1 MPQGFCGGDGQ
12 PDELCPGRMVTRM
25 LLNTLFKH
33 WTARLFSPE
42 TMHRQTYEA
51 FKRLLRH
58 DGEAHDLMAELEMLY
73 HEGKRLDMAGVR
85 QLYGQFSDAIREM
98 VTNLAFLA
106 PADATTL
113 LQYHRKMDFYV
124 RFLLSPPELHIG
136 EPYVLRLA
144 EIESSRLSGNK
155 AFNIAMLRR
164 QLDAPVP
171 EGFVI
176 TTNAFH
182 RLVEYN
188 NLRTVLDALLAE
200 IDIEDTD
207 ALQETSH
214 RLQSM
219 ILTASIPPEVEEH
232 LQQAY
237 QEMEAK
243 QGASVLTAVRSSAVS
258 EDGEHSFAGQ
268 YHTEL
273 AVTREG
279 IAEAY
284 LKVLASKY
292 APEALFYRITLG
304 LADEEAAMAVLV
316 LAMVEAESSGVVYT
330 RMAGRENNKELIIYA
345 IYGLGEVL
353 VSGQAVA
360 DRAGIDRET
369 GRILWQQKGRQTHQ
383 LVLRDGRLIREPLP
397 EELQQ
402 RFCLSTDHLTRL
414 GRWALDIEEM
424 YGEPQDIEW
433 AVTPGGG
440 LYILQARPFQ
450 DERKGTADQEETEPP
465 RLDLPIL
472 YQGGQRASGGRA
484 AGPVVQLDSD
494 RQKSVAQGSV
504 LVTGATPPSLVRLL
518 NRLVA
523 VVAEQGTTAS
533 HFATVCREFSIPLI
547 IGARGARQALPEGEY
562 VTVDADSL
570 TVYAGVDAA
579 MYEREDQRT
588 DRDLPYFRRL
598 GAVMKFI
605 TPLNLV
611 DPESKNFRPE
621 ACRSMHDILRY
632 THERAM
638 RKMFSLGEKIGTRT
652 AKQLVTDL
660 PLQVYLL
667 DVGGGLCPAAAD
679 REKVSPEQVCC
690 RPFTS
695 LWKGLSHPN
704 IDWQVRSHFD
714 WKRFDEVVLA
724 GGVVGKDSDDF
735 ASYAVLGEDYLNFNI
750 RFGYH
755 FTLVDTLCGD
765 DRRTN
770 FCMLRFAGGGGVY
783 TGRSLRLQFLD
794 IVLTRLGFT
803 TTIKADLLDA
813 RISDMECTELG
824 TTLDMLGRLLG
835 ATKLMDMVLK
845 DEEDVDRC
853 VQLFFLGRYSFAQEL
868 NHAA

>member
-1 MPQGFCGGDGQ
+1 
-12 PDELCPGRMVTRM
+12 M
-25 LLNTLFKH
+25 LINTLFKH

-51 FKRLLRH
+51 FKRLLRY

-73 HEGKRLDMAGVR
+73 HEGKRLDLTGVR
-85 QLYGQFSDAIREM
+85 RLYERFSEAIREM
-98 VTNLAFLA
+98 VTNLTYLA

-124 RFLLSPPELHIG
+124 RFLLAPPELSLG
-136 EPYVLRLA
+136 APYVQKLS
-144 EIESSRLSGNK
+144 EIESNRLCGNK

-164 QLDAPVP
+164 QLSAPVP
-171 EGFVI
+171 DGFVI

-182 RLVEYN
+182 RLIEYN
-188 NLRTVLDALLAE
+188 NLRSVLDNILAD

-207 ALQETSH
+207 GLQAFSH

-219 ILTASIPPEVEEH
+219 ILSASIPPEVAEH
-232 LQQAY
+232 ILQTY
-237 QEMEAK
+237 RKMEAK
-243 QGASVLTAVRSSAVS
+243 RGVDIITAVRSSAVS

-273 AVTREG
+273 AVTRERVLD
-279 IAEAY
+279 AY

-304 LADEEAAMAVLV
+304 LADEEASMAVLV
-316 LAMVEAESSGVVYT
+316 LAMVDAETSGVVYT
-330 RMAGRENNKELIIYA
+330 NVAGREKERELVIHA

-353 VSGQAVA
+353 VAGRAVG
-360 DRAGIDRET
+360 DQAGIDRET
-369 GRILWQQKGRQTHQ
+369 GKILWKSKGRQTHQ
-383 LVLRDGRLIREPLP
+383 LVVYKGRLVRMPVPKDKQE
-397 EELQQ
+397 
-402 RFCLSTDHLTRL
+402 RFCLSSDHLIQL
-414 GRWALDIEEM
+414 GRWALDIEEF

-433 AVTPGGG
+433 AVTPDGA
-440 LYILQARPFQ
+440 LFILQSRPFQ
-450 DERKGTADQEETEPP
+450 EERTPAEQRSSDEVSAI
-465 RLDLPIL
+465 DLPVL
-472 YQGGQRASGGRA
+472 YSGGQKASGGRA
-484 AGPVVQLDSD
+484 AGPVVQLDGDSHENV
-494 RQKSVAQGSV
+494 SAGSV
-504 LVTGATPPSLVRLL
+504 LVTEATPPSLVRLL
-518 NRLVA
+518 TKLAA

-547 IGARGARQALPEGEY
+547 IGAQGARQAIPAGEY
-562 VTVDADSL
+562 VTVDADAL
-570 TVYAGVDAA
+570 RVYRGVDASV
-579 MYEREDQRT
+579 YEHGEHGPN
-588 DRDLPYFRRL
+588 RDLPYFRRL

-611 DPESKNFRPE
+611 DPESKDFRPE

-638 RKMFSLGEKIGTRT
+638 RRMFSLGEKIGGRKS
-652 AKQLVTDL
+652 KQLVTDL

-667 DVGGGLCPAAAD
+667 DVGGGICDAGAD
-679 REKVSPEQVCC
+679 QEKVTPEQICC
-690 RPFTS
+690 RPFKA
-695 LWKGLSHPN
+695 LWQGLSHPD

-714 WKRFDEVVLA
+714 WKRFDEIILA
-724 GGVVGKDSDDF
+724 GGIAGKDADDF

-755 FTLVDTLCGD
+755 FTLVDTLCGE

-783 TGRSLRLQFLD
+783 TGRSLRLEFVD
-794 IVLTRLGFT
+794 IVLSRLGFT

-813 RISDMECTELG
+813 RISDLECDELSK
-824 TTLDMLGRLLG
+824 TLDMLGRLLG

-845 DEEDVDRC
+845 SEEDVDRC
-853 VQLFFLGRYSFAQEL
+853 VQLFFMGRYSFAREL
-868 NHAA
+868 EHAA

>member
-1 MPQGFCGGDGQ
+1 
-12 PDELCPGRMVTRM
+12 MVMEM

-58 DGEAHDLMAELEMLY
+58 DGEAHDLMAELEVLY
-73 HEGKRLDMAGVR
+73 HEGKRLDLAGVR
-85 QLYGQFSDAIREM
+85 QVYGEFSDAIREM

-113 LQYHRKMDFYV
+113 LQYYRKMDFYV
-124 RFLLSPPELHIG
+124 RFLLASPEQPIG

-144 EIESSRLSGNK
+144 DIESSQLCGNK

-164 QLDAPVP
+164 QLSAPVP
-171 EGFVI
+171 DGFVI

-188 NLRTVLDALLAE
+188 NLRGVLDALLAK

-207 ALQETSH
+207 ALQEVSH

-219 ILTASIPPEVEEH
+219 ILSATIPPEVEDH
-232 LQQAY
+232 IQQEY
-237 QEMEAK
+237 RKIEAK
-243 QGASVLTAVRSSAVS
+243 RGTDILTAVRSSAVS

-273 AVTREG
+273 AVTRER
-279 IAEAY
+279 IVAAY

-304 LADEEAAMAVLV
+304 LADEEASMAVLV
-316 LAMVEAESSGVVYT
+316 LAMVDAESSGVVYT
-330 RMAGRENNKELIIYA
+330 NMAGREKERELVIYA

-353 VSGQAVA
+353 VAGRAVA
-360 DRAGIDRET
+360 DRAGIDRES
-369 GRILWQQKGRQTHQ
+369 GKILWKKKGRQSHQ
-383 LVLRDGRLIREPLP
+383 LIMRDGRLVNQPVP
-397 EELQQ
+397 ESLQQ
-402 RFCLSTDHLTRL
+402 RFCLSSDHLIQL
-414 GRWALDIEEM
+414 GRWALEIEEL

-433 AVTPGGG
+433 AVTPDGA
-440 LYILQARPFQ
+440 LFILQSRPFQ
-450 DERKGTADQEETEPP
+450 DEKNKTGQREKEQSPQI
-465 RLDLPIL
+465 DLPVL

-484 AGPVVQLDSD
+484 AGPVVQLDGDSHEG
-494 RQKSVAQGSV
+494 VEAGSV
-504 LVTGATPPSLVRLL
+504 LVTGSTPPSLVRLL
-518 NRLVA
+518 NKIVA
-523 VVAEQGTTAS
+523 VVAEKGTTAS
-533 HFATVCREFSIPLI
+533 HFSTVCREFSIPLI
-547 IGARGARQALPEGEY
+547 IGAQGARQKLPEGEY
-562 VTVDADSL
+562 VTVDADAL
-570 TVYAGVDAA
+570 TVYAGVDASI
-579 MYEREDQRT
+579 YEHEGQAPE
-588 DRDLPYFRRL
+588 RDLPYFRRL

-611 DPESKNFRPE
+611 DPESSDFRPE

-638 RKMFSLGEKIGTRT
+638 RCMFSLGEKIGSRS

-660 PLQVYLL
+660 PLHVHLL
-667 DVGGGLCPAAAD
+667 DVGGGICEPAAERD
-679 REKVSPEQVCC
+679 KVSPEQICC
-690 RPFTS
+690 RPFKA
-695 LWKGLSHPN
+695 LWKGLSHPGV
-704 IDWQVRSHFD
+704 DWQSHSHFD
-714 WKRFDEVVLA
+714 WKSFDEIALA
-724 GGVVGKDSDDF
+724 GGVAGKDSGDF
-735 ASYAVLGEDYLNFNI
+735 ASYAIIGDDYLNFNI

-783 TGRSLRLQFLD
+783 TGRSLRLEFLE
-794 IVLTRLGFT
+794 IVLTRLGFST
-803 TTIKADLLDA
+803 SIKADLLDA
-813 RISDMECTELG
+813 RITELECDELCA
-824 TTLDMLGRLLG
+824 TLDMLGRLLG

-853 VQLFFLGRYSFAQEL
+853 VQLFFLGRYSFAKEL
-868 NHAA
+868 EHAA